1 MQTVAADISGGFGN
15 PVPGVQMVSTVHD
28 SIVLQ
33 VPADDW
39 KRAVA
44 QTMRRM
50 INPHHLLEP
59 MCCYLDVQLAV
70 EDTVG
75 TRWGLRSEERRGGKE
90 CVSACRYRWAPDH

>member
-1 MQTVAADISGGFGN
+1 VYKCQ
-15 PVPGVQMVSTVHD
+15 VSTGHD
-28 SIVLQ
+28 SIVVQ

-59 MCCYLDVQLAV
+59 MGCYFDVPLAV
-70 EDTVG
+70 EATVG
-75 TRWGLRSEERRGGKE
+75 TRWGLGDVAIVAS
-90 CVSACRYRWAPDH
+90 